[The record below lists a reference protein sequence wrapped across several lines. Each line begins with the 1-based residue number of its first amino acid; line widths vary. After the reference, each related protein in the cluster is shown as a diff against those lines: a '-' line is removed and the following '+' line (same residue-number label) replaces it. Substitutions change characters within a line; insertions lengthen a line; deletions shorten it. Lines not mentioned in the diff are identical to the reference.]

1 MNFFLSRRRM
11 LYLGLGLILAGCGES
26 PPPAADQP
34 PPAAQP
40 KGEPVAG
47 GKAVALNGA
56 GASFPFPLYQRW
68 FREFNALHPNVEIN
82 YQSVGSVAGIRQFL
96 NETVDFAASDVGL
109 RADDIAKMARGVVL
123 VPMTAGA
130 IVLAYNLPGVTNLQ
144 LSRQALVDIFLGK
157 IQRWNDPA
165 LTALNPEAN
174 LPDLEILLTHRADG
188 SGTTTI
194 FTQHLSAISAEWRDG
209 PGIGASIAWPTG
221 TGVKGNEGVVAQVQ
235 LTPGAIGYTEFGFA
249 RTNQL
254 TMATLENQ
262 AGKFVA
268 PGVES
273 AAAALA
279 DIEFPENFLAF
290 VPDPKRPE
298 AYPIASYTWILA
310 YRQYDRPEVA
320 EALRAA
326 LTWGLTEG
334 QKFATELGY
343 VPLAPDLVARLQPV
357 VANIG
362 APTGP

>member
-1 MNFFLSRRRM
+1 
-11 LYLGLGLILAGCGES
+11 
-26 PPPAADQP
+26 
-34 PPAAQP
+34 
-40 KGEPVAG
+40 
-47 GKAVALNGA
+47 
-56 GASFPFPLYQRW
+56 
-68 FREFNALHPNVEIN
+68 
-82 YQSVGSVAGIRQFL
+82 
-96 NETVDFAASDVGL
+96 
-109 RADDIAKMARGVVL
+109 
-123 VPMTAGA
+123 
-130 IVLAYNLPGVTNLQ
+130 
-144 LSRQALVDIFLGK
+144 VDIFLGK

-194 FTQHLSAISAEWRDG
+194 VTQHLSAISAEWRDG

-221 TGVKGNEGVVAQVQ
+221 TGVKGNEGVVAQIQ

-279 DIEFPENFLAF
+279 GIEFPDNFLAF
-290 VPDPKRPE
+290 VPDPKGE
-298 AYPIASYTWILA
+298 AAYPIASYTWVLA

-343 VPLAPDLVARLQPV
+343 VPLSSDLVERLQPV
-357 VANIG
+357 VATIG
-362 APTGP
+362 QPA

>member
-1 MNFFLSRRRM
+1 MVFSLSRRRF
-11 LYLGLGLILAGCGES
+11 LHLGLGLALGGCATTQTESEPAG
-26 PPPAADQP
+26 
-34 PPAAQP
+34 QP
-40 KGEPVAG
+40 KGEALAG
-47 GKAVALNGA
+47 GQPVALNGA

-68 FREFNALHPNVEIN
+68 FREFNGLHPNVEIN

-144 LSRQALVDIFLGK
+144 LSRQALVDLFLGK
-157 IQRWNDPA
+157 INRWNDPT
-165 LTALNPEAN
+165 LVALNPEAN
-174 LPDLEILLTHRADG
+174 LPDLEVFLTHRADG

-194 FTQHLSAISAEWRDG
+194 VTQHLSAISAEWRDG
-209 PGIGASIAWPTG
+209 PGIGANIAWPAG
-221 TGVKGNEGVVAQVQ
+221 TGVKGNEGVVAQIQ
-235 LTPGAIGYTEFGFA
+235 ITPGAIGYTEFGFA
-249 RTNQL
+249 RTNRL

-273 AAAALA
+273 AAVALA

-290 VPDPKRPE
+290 VPDPQSPA

-320 EALRAA
+320 AVLRAA
-326 LTWGLTEG
+326 LTWGLTTG
-334 QKFATELGY
+334 QQFATELGY
-343 VPLAPDLVARLQPV
+343 VPLSSDLVSRLEPV
-357 VANIG
+357 VATIG
-362 APTGP
+362 QPV